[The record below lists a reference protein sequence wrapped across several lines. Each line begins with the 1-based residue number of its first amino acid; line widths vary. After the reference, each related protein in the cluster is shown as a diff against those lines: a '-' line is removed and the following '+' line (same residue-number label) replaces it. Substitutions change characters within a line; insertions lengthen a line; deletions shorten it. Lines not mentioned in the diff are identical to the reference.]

1 MPGTLTK
8 IMSIAA
14 AAFLLAACTDA
25 STLLAGAAKGFCSH
39 SGTSPCTRPP
49 PGYSSTTP
57 PR

>member
-1 MPGTLTK
+1 
-8 IMSIAA
+8 MSIAA